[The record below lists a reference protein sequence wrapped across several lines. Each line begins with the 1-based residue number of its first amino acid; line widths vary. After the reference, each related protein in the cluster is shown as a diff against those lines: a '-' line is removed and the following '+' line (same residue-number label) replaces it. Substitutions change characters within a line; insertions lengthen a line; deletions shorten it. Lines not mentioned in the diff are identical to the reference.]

1 MINKL
6 KSNSVKMIKKRRKMK
21 ADFIAIP
28 IGLIE
33 AAQKSFICF
42 VFCIFFG
49 CVNRTLEPSIP
60 SISLDQMNYLRIEN
74 SNLKPDVIYAFLPDS
89 QKYRDI
95 IADELKG
102 MLDRNETFLLV
113 DVRTPKEYA
122 KGCIGKAI
130 NIPYIEMKDK
140 VTEVKNK
147 ARALG

>member
-6 KSNSVKMIKKRRKMK
+6 KSNIAKMIKKRHEMK
-21 ADFIAIP
+21 SVCFAIP
-28 IGLIE
+28 IWLVE
-33 AAQKSFICF
+33 AGQKSFICF
-42 VFCIFFG
+42 ILCILFG

-60 SISLDQMNYLRIEN
+60 LISLDQIKYLRTGN
-74 SNLKPDVIYAFLPDS
+74 SKLPPDVMYAFLPDS

-95 IADELKG
+95 LADELKG

-113 DVRTPKEYA
+113 DVRTSKEYA

-140 VTEVKNK
+140 VTDVKNK